1 MREERA
7 KNTAPLYDVNVVQE
21 SSLQRVKFF
30 FSSDA
35 TILFLIK
42 AKKNENICPIDL
54 FVDHSKYLGISP
66 CYNWTVIIIIICI

>member
-42 AKKNENICPIDL
+42 AKTKTKTYVLLICSLITVNI
-54 FVDHSKYLGISP
+54 
-66 CYNWTVIIIIICI
+66 

>member
-42 AKKNENICPIDL
+42 AYVLLICSLITVNI
-54 FVDHSKYLGISP
+54 
-66 CYNWTVIIIIICI
+66 